1 MVAVFSPR
9 TALPCGSAP
18 ASVTAGAADDGDAAA
33 GAALPKDGRAELLHA
48 LAVRP
53 PGHPV
58 RPRHSETPCSVQPFV
73 PTGLGILAGQCGGGG
88 GGRLLGSRGRLF
100 GEGRSSP
107 ALRSGCR
114 AGCWQPGGQLQSA
127 AGLGC
132 CTLSVVRVGCRAL
145 PLVRAGSRSAERG
158 GAMRVLWAGSASAR
172 GSSALRMRW
181 RLCRARARTRR
192 SISSPRSTTSAPSAR
207 VRAPCCLLLRAC
219 RSASLCCSVWRSTA
233 LTTSPF
239 GTLAS
244 TFRAQACRRWFLD
257 SPRPH
262 RRLYPSWRCVSTRDA
277 SAPAVLSGRGCADGL
292 CRVLLHQ
299 RRQVLAREAVRDI
312 ASRPFSRL
320 WELDC

>member
-33 GAALPKDGRAELLHA
+33 GAALPKDGRAEVLHA

-219 RSASLCCSVWRSTA
+219 HSCAQSALRSYTCCTRRQKRRRVRHP
-233 LTTSPF
+233 LHCTSDRCM
-239 GTLAS
+239 LA
-244 TFRAQACRRWFLD
+244 
-257 SPRPH
+257 
-262 RRLYPSWRCVSTRDA
+262 WRCEVSA
-277 SAPAVLSGRGCADGL
+277 KA
-292 CRVLLHQ
+292 H
-299 RRQVLAREAVRDI
+299 
-312 ASRPFSRL
+312 
-320 WELDC
+320 